1 MAELEIKVKYIKQ
14 QEASILEQKE
24 VIHKQKFPTQQL
36 EVQKEKARLHI
47 YEEEEEEKRSRRSK
61 ASSASSVPPSFAK
74 SKTELFEDYI
84 KTYFDQGIK
93 YHNKSVK
100 KAAQVGRV
108 SNPTPST
115 RNLKSETSCHQI
127 PIVDPKFNSLQLPE
141 VDADLFT
148 SNTLDFMATFA
159 ELVETETQS

>member
-47 YEEEEEEKRSRRSK
+47 YEEEEEKRSRRSK
-61 ASSASSVPPSFAK
+61 ASSASSVPLSFAK

-93 YHNKSVK
+93 YHNKSVN

-108 SNPTPST
+108 
-115 RNLKSETSCHQI
+115 
-127 PIVDPKFNSLQLPE
+127 
-141 VDADLFT
+141 
-148 SNTLDFMATFA
+148 
-159 ELVETETQS
+159 TQRLRQEI